1 MIHTFIL
8 RPFHKSLFNETP
20 LITLVLDKWYEIW
33 AETEYCKQRIA
44 TANSVSNLLD
54 LNNNISD
61 KVATA
66 WGFYSEVVIQMVLF
80 W

>member
-8 RPFHKSLFNETP
+8 WPFHMSLFNEC
-20 LITLVLDKWYEIW
+20 IISLVLDKWYEIW
-33 AETEYCKQRIA
+33 AETEFCKQRVA

-66 WGFYSEVVIQMVLF
+66 WGYYSEVVIQMVLF